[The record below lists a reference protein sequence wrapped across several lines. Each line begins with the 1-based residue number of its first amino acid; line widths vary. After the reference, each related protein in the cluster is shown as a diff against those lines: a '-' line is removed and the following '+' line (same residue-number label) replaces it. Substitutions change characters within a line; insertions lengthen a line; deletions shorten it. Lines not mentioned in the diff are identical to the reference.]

1 MNGPNMA
8 TVVMPMHFDGANS
21 LKNESVF
28 VSVANN
34 KDFLATMRQSHQAAI
49 PIRATQIRNSVT
61 DLRNSSIQHT
71 L

>member
-8 TVVMPMHFDGANS
+8 TVVMPMHFEGSHS

-34 KDFLATMRQSHQAAI
+34 KDFLPSIRQSHQAAI
-49 PIRATQIRNSVT
+49 PMRATQVRNSVT
-61 DLRNSSIQHT
+61 DLRNSNSIH
-71 L
+71 